1 MPTEVEY
8 QVALTLTPH
17 IGCVAAKA
25 LIQQF
30 GNAGDIFKAKES
42 ELSRIEN
49 IGSIRAAS
57 IKSFNDFERCQNEIA
72 FAEKNQIEL
81 LFLTSDSYPKR
92 LLHCYDPPTLLYRQ
106 GSVNLNHEKVAAV
119 VGTRKNTEYG
129 KQVVS
134 DLMESLA
141 AQRVM
146 ILSGLAFG
154 IDTLAH
160 REALKNNLPTVSIL
174 AHGLHTL
181 YPPENKK
188 LSRQILE
195 NGGGLLTE
203 FTSLDQPDKHN
214 FPTRNRVV
222 AGMADVTIVVETDV
236 KGGSM
241 ITAELANN
249 YNRDVLAFP
258 GRTCDPKSR
267 GCNRLIRT
275 NKAALVENG
284 EDVLAFM
291 NWQAVKK
298 KQRVQRSLFIE
309 LSADEKLVF
318 DLLNLEEVMH
328 IDDIH
333 LRTQLSASRVA
344 AALLSLELQG
354 VLLSLP
360 GKMYRPA

>member
-1 MPTEVEY
+1 
-8 QVALTLTPH
+8 
-17 IGCVAAKA
+17 
-25 LIQQF
+25 
-30 GNAGDIFKAKES
+30 
-42 ELSRIEN
+42 
-49 IGSIRAAS
+49 
-57 IKSFNDFERCQNEIA
+57 
-72 FAEKNQIEL
+72 
-81 LFLTSDSYPKR
+81 
-92 LLHCYDPPTLLYRQ
+92 
-106 GSVNLNHEKVAAV
+106 
-119 VGTRKNTEYG
+119 
-129 KQVVS
+129 
-134 DLMESLA
+134 
-141 AQRVM
+141 
-146 ILSGLAFG
+146 
-154 IDTLAH
+154 
-160 REALKNNLPTVSIL
+160 
-174 AHGLHTL
+174 
-181 YPPENKK
+181 
-188 LSRQILE
+188 
-195 NGGGLLTE
+195 
-203 FTSLDQPDKHN
+203 
-214 FPTRNRVV
+214 
-222 AGMADVTIVVETDV
+222 VVETDV